1 MPVRLILHAIVTLV
15 LFAIGWWLYMR
26 MGNRNYGAIDSVS
39 VAIYWFTVLVYV
51 LFSWLFYW
59 MVHRLKFKAWAIAQI
74 LAVVIA
80 TISTGS
86 IMFLSRKHQ
95 KQFEEEVN
103 FLEQKALDVEE
114 QQNVTLESEAVK

>member
-15 LFAIGWWLYMR
+15 LFAIGWWLYMSL
-26 MGNRNYGAIDSVS
+26 GNRNYGAIDSAS

-51 LFSWLFYW
+51 L
-59 MVHRLKFKAWAIAQI
+59 KFKAWVIAQI

-80 TISTGS
+80 TITTGS
-86 IMFLSRKHQ
+86 ILFLSRKHQ

-103 FLEQKALDVEE
+103 FLEQKVLDVDE
-114 QQNVTLESEAVK
+114 QKNVTLESESVK